1 MDAGLTGRVV
11 LVTGGGGAAGP
22 SFCSAFAAEGAAV
35 AVHYRTSADRAEAV
49 AAGIVAAG
57 GRSAA
62 YGCDLGDRAAI
73 EAMVERISRELG
85 PVSVAVNGTSTFRT
99 QNLGDIDDD
108 AWTGMIDDM
117 LGATFR
123 VSRAVAPGM
132 AAGGFGRIVNIASR
146 SGAVGAAKASHY
158 AAAKA
163 GIVGLTRSLAKELGP
178 AGILVNAV
186 APTTIVTD
194 RDGIPSVPPERQA
207 TMARGVPL
215 GRLAIPDDVARVVVW
230 LGSAYNS
237 FVNGE
242 VVTVSGGARA

>member
-11 LVTGGGGAAGP
+11 LVTGAGGGAGP
-22 SFCSAFAAEGAAV
+22 TFCRAFAAEGAAL
-35 AVHYRTSADRAEAV
+35 AVHYRGSAERAEAV
-49 AAGIVAAG
+49 AAEIVAAG
-57 GRSAA
+57 GRAAA
-62 YGCDLGDRAAI
+62 YRCDLGDSTAIERMVAAI
-73 EAMVERISRELG
+73 AADLG
-85 PVSVAVNGTSTFRT
+85 PILVAVNNTSDYRT
-99 QNLGDIDDD
+99 EAIGDIADDSW
-108 AWTGMIDDM
+108 ATVVDDM

-123 VSRAVAPGM
+123 VSRAVAPQM
-132 AAGGFGRIVNIASR
+132 TAQGFGRIVNLASR
-146 SGAVGAAKASHY
+146 SGLVGVARAAHY

-186 APTTIVTD
+186 APTVIVTE
-194 RDGIPSVPPERQA
+194 RDGVPSVAPERQV
-207 TMARGVPL
+207 TMAKSIPI
-215 GRLAIPDDVARVVVW
+215 GRLATPDDIARVVVW

>member
-22 SFCSAFAAEGAAV
+22 SFCSAFAAEGAVV
-35 AVHYRTSADRAEAV
+35 AVHYRTSVDRAEAA

-57 GRSAA
+57 GRSVA

-73 EAMVERISRELG
+73 EAMVERIARELG
-85 PVSVAVNGTSTFRT
+85 PIAVAVNGTSTFRT
-99 QNLGDIDDD
+99 EAIEDIDDD
-108 AWTGMIDDM
+108 DWAGVIDDM
-117 LGATFR
+117 LGTTFR

-132 AAGGFGRIVNIASR
+132 AAGGFGRIVNLASR
-146 SGAVGAAKASHY
+146 SGAVGAAKAAHY

-178 AGILVNAV
+178 SGILVNAV
-186 APTTIVTD
+186 APTTIVTE
-194 RDGIPSVPPERQA
+194 RDGVPSVPADRQA
-207 TMARGVPL
+207 TMAKRVPL
-215 GRLAIPDDVARVVVW
+215 GRLAVPDDVARVVVW
-230 LGSAYNS
+230 LGSGYNS

-242 VVTVSGGARA
+242 VVTVSGGART